1 VIRALSFQLL
11 SNLHHTV
18 IRKCWNT
25 KHLKA
30 VNLCNKKNREV
41 KSCVQFSREE
51 YKKMKSRFVKI
62 SLALALAALTVPMF
76 GKTIDPKG
84 DLPDA
89 VRHQLVMLPYYS
101 VFDDLQFSVDNGVVT
116 LAGDVTRPVLKSD
129 AGNVVKN
136 IAGVTSVVNNI
147 KVLPLSPFDNRI
159 RAATYRSVF
168 GYAGL
173 YRYAMGANP
182 SIHIIVDNGHVTLKG
197 VVSNQGDKNIAYIR
211 ANGVPGVFSVTND
224 LVVAGNS

>member
-1 VIRALSFQLL
+1 
-11 SNLHHTV
+11 
-18 IRKCWNT
+18 
-25 KHLKA
+25 
-30 VNLCNKKNREV
+30 
-41 KSCVQFSREE
+41 
-51 YKKMKSRFVKI
+51 MKSRIVKI
-62 SLALALAALTVPMF
+62 SLTLALAALTVPMF

-84 DLPDA
+84 NLPDA

-129 AGNVVKN
+129 AANVVKN

-147 KVLPLSPFDNRI
+147 KVLPLSSFDNRI
-159 RAATYRSVF
+159 RVATYRSVF

>member
-1 VIRALSFQLL
+1 
-11 SNLHHTV
+11 
-18 IRKCWNT
+18 
-25 KHLKA
+25 
-30 VNLCNKKNREV
+30 
-41 KSCVQFSREE
+41 
-51 YKKMKSRFVKI
+51 VKI
-62 SLALALAALTVPMF
+62 SLTFALAALTVPMF

-136 IAGVTSVVNNI
+136 ITGVTSVVNNI
-147 KVLPLSPFDNRI
+147 KVLPLSSFDNRI
-159 RAATYRSVF
+159 RVATYRSVF

-224 LVVAGNS
+224 LVVAGSS